1 MAKTGMDLTDLPE
14 NISNELSDWGNAA
27 RTGYHNI
34 DTSKYESAGI
44 SSVDDMVELTKAGI
58 GSDEIGSFGGAGT
71 KQILDVKN
79 KYPNASNDYLA
90 SMFQIART
98 APQALED
105 FKQAYMGREFGGKIL
120 SESDVNSLYRDL
132 QDFRQ

>member
-1 MAKTGMDLTDLPE
+1 MDLKSNVE
-14 NISNELSDWGNAA
+14 NKITEYGNAYN
-27 RTGYHNI
+27 TGKYNI
-34 DTSKYESAGI
+34 DTSKYQTAGI

-79 KYPNASNDYLA
+79 KYPNASNGYLA